1 MKIPSIILY
10 CLGIISGAVSL
21 FFFFY
26 TIRLFLVTRG
36 LTTINTGGQ
45 GAYIGAIAF
54 PILAVTFGVVTW
66 FSLKSARNKSE

>member
-1 MKIPSIILY
+1 MKIFTVVLY
-10 CLGIISGAVSL
+10 FLGIISGLASL

-36 LTTINTGGQ
+36 LTVISTNGQ

-54 PILAVTFGVVTW
+54 PVLAVTFGIATW
-66 FSLKSARNKSE
+66 FSIKSARSK